1 MRPVRVD
8 PAGLEGPTRGQS
20 RGRKWRQTSY
30 GFFVPADVSDTV
42 PEQRVMEQA
51 VRLPEHGAVT
61 GWASCRLHGAAF
73 FDGLEPD
80 GVSRIPVP
88 LAVGN
93 STSIRKDERITVSRD
108 RLDPDEV
115 ATVQGI
121 RATTAVRAL
130 FDEMRGAREVR
141 DAVVANDMMAAAE
154 LVSIRQMQAYVA
166 TRAGWRGVERVRSA
180 LSLANENSMSPNETR
195 LRLVWVLDAGLPT
208 PLVNQ
213 PVFDLCGRLL
223 GIADL
228 FDPVAGLV
236 GEYDGAAH
244 RGAHRHRRDV
254 MREDRFRRAGLEYV
268 KVVALDLRHREE
280 IVDRIHASRRRAA
293 YPSPA
298 RRRWTLTPPDGW
310 YESPLEE
317 MSLDERREYRA
328 AVHGV
333 SLP

>member
-20 RGRKWRQTSY
+20 RGKKWRQSSY
-30 GFFVPADVSDTV
+30 GYFVPAHVSDTV

-61 GWASCRLHGAAF
+61 GWASCRLHGAAY
-73 FDGLEPD
+73 FDGLESD

-88 LAVGN
+88 LAVG
-93 STSIRKDERITVSRD
+93 SRSSIRDDERITISRE
-108 RLDPDEV
+108 RLDPNEV
-115 ATVQGI
+115 VTVHGI

-130 FDEMRGAREVR
+130 FDEMREVRDVR
-141 DAVVANDMMAAAE
+141 DAVVAKDMMAAAE

-166 TRAGWRGVERVRSA
+166 MRAGWRGVDQVRRA
-180 LSLANENSMSPNETR
+180 LTLANESSMSPNETR

-213 PVFDLCGRLL
+213 PVFDLRGNLL
-223 GIADL
+223 GVADL

-244 RGAHRHRRDV
+244 RGAQRHRRDV

-293 YPSPA
+293 FPSPG

-310 YESPLEE
+310 YASPVES

-333 SLP
+333 HLP